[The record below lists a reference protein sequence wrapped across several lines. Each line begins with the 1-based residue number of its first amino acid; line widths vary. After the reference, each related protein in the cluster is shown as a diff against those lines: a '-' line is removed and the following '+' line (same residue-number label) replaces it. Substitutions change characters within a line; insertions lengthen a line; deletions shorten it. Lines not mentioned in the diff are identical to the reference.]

1 MSGLPLNYQLTDVG
15 GHYLDTRKTS
25 DNYRLFALPG
35 GPPYRPGLVKNKPGV
50 GIELEIWQLS
60 KAAFGHF
67 VSQIPSPLGIG
78 KVELE
83 NGDQVCGFLCEAH
96 ALADARDI
104 TEFTSWRK
112 FLADIKDLKK
122 HGHTNG
128 RPQHTKLKIRHESC
142 GLQSSFSS

>member
-15 GHYLDTRKTS
+15 GRYLDTRKTS

-35 GPPYRPGLVKNKPGV
+35 GPPYRPGLVKNKPGA
-50 GIELEIWQLS
+50 GIELEIWRLS

-78 KVELE
+78 QVELE

-112 FLADIKDLKK
+112 FLADIKDL
-122 HGHTNG
+122 
-128 RPQHTKLKIRHESC
+128 
-142 GLQSSFSS
+142 